1 MKRRYLILIA
11 LGVVIALLCV
21 GYGHILTAV
30 ANHIVFRS
38 EQVQPATHDVVVKTY
53 GFTTRDNI
61 QLVSEIFRPQ
71 DMAKA
76 PTILIRIPISDTFYN
91 RLRVGMIARFW
102 ASRGYV
108 VAVQG
113 TRGRG
118 KSGGTF
124 YPLKYERQD
133 GIETLAWLKRQPWY
147 DGRLVMW
154 GGSAF
159 GYTQWAVSDQPDI
172 DAYFIQIASSDFHRM
187 FHPGGAFALE
197 SGLTWAIMSRG
208 DKDRD
213 VNLADLERGVLQLPI
228 SKADDAAIGDT
239 DFYNDW
245 VANPERNAY
254 WQTIDGDRRAETLSA
269 PALLLGG
276 WYDPFLPGQ
285 LDDYT
290 AITQHAKPGVAKAT
304 RLVIGPWGHARDHK
318 LPGQARPE
326 PYRSATIL
334 EAIPWF
340 DARLGQGPD
349 NRPRVRLYVM
359 GINQWR
365 DEAEWPLARTRY
377 TSFFLNAR
385 GLNRIPPAT
394 ESEDAYHYNPATPV
408 PTVGGAMLGARFG
421 MKPQPGTGRD
431 VLVYT
436 TSPLTEDTEVT
447 GPVRLILHV
456 ATDASSAD
464 FTARLID
471 VHADG
476 TAYNI
481 SDGMLRRAY
490 TPKAGPQRIEIALAP
505 TSNVFRRGHRI
516 RLQIASSNFPLYDR
530 NLNPGHQRVLSG
542 PAHPSQL
549 ILPLIPANNR

>member
-11 LGVVIALLCV
+11 FGAVIALLCV
-21 GYGHILTAV
+21 GYGHILTAI
-30 ANHIVFRS
+30 ANHVVFRS
-38 EQVQPATHDVVVKTY
+38 DSVRPAKHSVTVKTF
-53 GFTTRDNI
+53 GLTTRDNVR
-61 QLVSEIFRPQ
+61 LVTEVFQPQ
-71 DMAKA
+71 DMVKA
-76 PTILIRIPISDTFYN
+76 PAILIRIPITDTTYN
-91 RLRVGMIARFW
+91 RLRVGMIARYW

-113 TRGRG
+113 TRGRY
-118 KSGGTF
+118 KSGGDF

-133 GIETLAWLKRQPWY
+133 GIETLAWIKQQSWY
-147 DGRLVMW
+147 DGHVVMW

-187 FHPGGAFALE
+187 LHPGGAFALE

-208 DKDRD
+208 DKDRE
-213 VNLADLERGVLQLPI
+213 VNLTDLDRGIGQLPI

-245 VANPERNAY
+245 VANPTRNAY
-254 WQTIDGDRRAETLSA
+254 WQAIDGDRRAETLSA

-290 AITQHAKPGVAKAT
+290 AITQRARPDVARAT
-304 RLVIGPWGHARDHK
+304 RLIIGPWGHARDHK
-318 LPGQARPE
+318 LPGQVKSV
-326 PYRSATIL
+326 PYRSETIVQ
-334 EAIPWF
+334 AIPWF
-340 DARLGQGPD
+340 DARLRQGAD
-349 NRPRVRLYVM
+349 NAPKVRLYVM

-365 DEAEWPLARTRY
+365 SENEWPLARTRY
-377 TSFFLNAR
+377 TPFYLSENGLSATLPAR
-385 GLNRIPPAT
+385 ENKN
-394 ESEDAYHYNPATPV
+394 SYHYDPAVPV
-408 PTVGGAMLGARFG
+408 VTEGGAMLGARFG
-421 MKPQPGTGRD
+421 MKPQPDTTRQD
-431 VLVYT
+431 VLTYT
-436 TSPLTEDTEVT
+436 TPPLNVDTEAT
-447 GPVRLILHV
+447 GPIRLILHV
-456 ATDASSAD
+456 ASDAPSAD

-481 SDGMLRRAY
+481 SDGILRRAY
-490 TPKAGPQRIEIALAP
+490 VDAGPQRIEIALAP
-505 TSNVFRRGHRI
+505 TSNVFLKGHRI
-516 RLQIASSNFPLYDR
+516 RLQVASSNFPLYDR
-530 NLNPGHQRVLSG
+530 NPNPGNQHVLSG

-549 ILPLIPANNR
+549 ILPLIPANSR